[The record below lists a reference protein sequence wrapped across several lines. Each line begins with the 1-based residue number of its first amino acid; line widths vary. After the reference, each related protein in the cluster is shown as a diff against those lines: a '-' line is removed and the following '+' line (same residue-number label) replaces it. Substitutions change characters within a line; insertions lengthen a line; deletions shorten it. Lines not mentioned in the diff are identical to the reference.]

1 MLDWELR
8 CLVLL
13 RAPGILIPE
22 SRLGH
27 LLRLGTHWV
36 PLFIVTSPIGGGVP
50 VLDSY
55 PTPLE
60 PLRSIDFSL
69 RLCWRSVDAVHRA
82 FSSVVLAPNHPI
94 APSHRAARNFAVSL
108 WFRVLRRPVIFRP
121 LPPLLHFHFVAYP
134 LSCSHSLHWLL
145 SFVFCFL
152 AVPSSCSRDPGREA

>member
-55 PTPLE
+55 TLPLWNPSARLISVSDSVGVVSTLCTE
-60 PLRSIDFSL
+60 PFLP
-69 RLCWRSVDAVHRA
+69 LCWRLIIQSLHPT
-82 FSSVVLAPNHPI
+82 VLRETSLSHYGFACFADRSYF
-94 APSHRAARNFAVSL
+94 APSPS
-108 WFRVLRRPVIFRP
+108 
-121 LPPLLHFHFVAYP
+121 
-134 LSCSHSLHWLL
+134 SSL
-145 SFVFCFL
+145 SFCGVSVQLFSLPSLASKFCLLFSRGPLFVF
-152 AVPSSCSRDPGREA
+152 A